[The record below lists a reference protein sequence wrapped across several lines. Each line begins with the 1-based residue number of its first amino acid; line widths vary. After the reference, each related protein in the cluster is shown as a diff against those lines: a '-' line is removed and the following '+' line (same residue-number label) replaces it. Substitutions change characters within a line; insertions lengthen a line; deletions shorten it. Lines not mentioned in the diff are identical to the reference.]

1 MKELDAN
8 IQGKIMKYCAY
19 QDRSISEVIDKLYKL
34 EVWKEEHDKYI
45 NYLIDNLF
53 LDEIR
58 YTASFVRGKFRI
70 KHWGKQ
76 KIKMHLKQKGIAN
89 SIIEKCINE
98 EIDKKEYYKT
108 ASELIDFKANTL
120 SETNPFKR
128 KQKLANYLLQKG
140 YESDIVFSILN

>member
-58 YTASFVRGKFRI
+58 FTTSFVRGKFRI
-70 KHWGKQ
+70 KHLGKQ

-98 EIDKKEYYKT
+98 EIDQKEYYKT

>member
-58 YTASFVRGKFRI
+58 FTASFVRGKFRI

-98 EIDKKEYYKT
+98 EIDQKEYYKI

-140 YESDIVFSILN
+140 YESDIIFSILN

>member
-58 YTASFVRGKFRI
+58 FTTSFVRGKFRI

-76 KIKMHLKQKGIAN
+76 KIKIHLKQKGIAN

-98 EIDKKEYYKT
+98 EIDQEEYYKT

-120 SETNPFKR
+120 LETNPFKR

>member
-45 NYLIDNLF
+45 IYLIDNLF

-58 YTASFVRGKFRI
+58 FTTSFVRGKYRI
-70 KHWGKQ
+70 KHWGKE
-76 KIKMHLKQKGIAN
+76 KIKIHLKQKGIAN

-98 EIDKKEYYKT
+98 EIDEKEYYKK

>member
-58 YTASFVRGKFRI
+58 FTTSFVRGKFRI

-76 KIKMHLKQKGIAN
+76 KN
-89 SIIEKCINE
+89 
-98 EIDKKEYYKT
+98 
-108 ASELIDFKANTL
+108 
-120 SETNPFKR
+120 
-128 KQKLANYLLQKG
+128 
-140 YESDIVFSILN
+140 